1 MDECITMAQR
11 NYIKSTWT
19 GCQKMGLIQKGSVFS
34 DKRTNKAEE
43 EGLDHNQKRRVM
55 KIMPSGTNFHSV
67 EYGQGA
73 EVISAFEQD
82 SKTMK
87 AN

>member
-1 MDECITMAQR
+1 MDECITMAWR

-43 EGLDHNQKRRVM
+43 EGLDHN
-55 KIMPSGTNFHSV
+55 
-67 EYGQGA
+67 
-73 EVISAFEQD
+73 
-82 SKTMK
+82 
-87 AN
+87 